1 MIICC
6 GESLIDM
13 ISVANAGNE
22 SVYAGS
28 MADIAFL
35 LLVFFLVTTTMDI
48 PTGLQVALPPISE
61 EPPED
66 SKQKKREVLEVL
78 VNAADQLLVE
88 GSPLTIDRLQ
98 QKTIDHL
105 TNEGKDPTLS
115 TTSTAAIVSLKN
127 DRGTSY
133 DMYVQVYNE
142 LTAAYNRVRDDYS
155 MQEYGKSYKDLDPQR
170 DKDKIKE
177 VKKKYPRKLSEAEPV
192 SIGSE

>member
-1 MIICC
+1 MGSRRRDIPEI
-6 GESLIDM
+6 
-13 ISVANAGNE
+13 N
-22 SVYAGS
+22 AGS

-61 EPPED
+61 EPPQD
-66 SKQKKREVLEVL
+66 SKQRKREVLEVL

-88 GSPLTIDRLQ
+88 GSPLTIERLR
-98 QKTIDHL
+98 QKTVDHL

-115 TTSTAAIVSLKN
+115 TTSTKAIVSLKN

-142 LTAAYNRVRDDYS
+142 LTAAYSEVRDEYS
-155 MQEYGKSYKDLDPQR
+155 MREFGKEYTKLDPTR
-170 DKDKIKE
+170 DKDKIVQVKE
-177 VKKKYPRKLSEAEPV
+177 KYPKKLSEAEPV
-192 SIGSE
+192 SLGK